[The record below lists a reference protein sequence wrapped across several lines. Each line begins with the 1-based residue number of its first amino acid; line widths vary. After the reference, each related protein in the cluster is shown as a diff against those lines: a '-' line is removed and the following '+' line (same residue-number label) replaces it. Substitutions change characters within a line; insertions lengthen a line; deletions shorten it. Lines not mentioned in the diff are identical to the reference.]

1 MNTKTMSKRKNI
13 TTGSPWED
21 KVGYSRAVQVGNIIE
36 VSGTTATGK
45 DGTIIGIND
54 PYLQT
59 KTIIETA
66 KNVLENMGSRLAD
79 VVRTRIYTTDISRWE
94 EIGKAHGEYFGS
106 IKPATAMV
114 EISGLVNP
122 EMLVEIEFTAITA

>member
-1 MNTKTMSKRKNI
+1 MSKRINI

-36 VSGTTATGK
+36 VSGTTATDKEGNIV
-45 DGTIIGIND
+45 GVND
-54 PYLQT
+54 LYLQT
-59 KTIIETA
+59 KTIIETV
-66 KNVLENMGSRLAD
+66 KNVLEDMGSSLKH

-94 EIGKAHGEYFGS
+94 AIGKAHGEYFGS

-122 EMLVEIEFTAITA
+122 DMLVEIEFTAIIE

>member
-1 MNTKTMSKRKNI
+1 MSKRKNI
-13 TTGSPWED
+13 TTGNPWED

-45 DGTIIGIND
+45 DGAIIGVDD

-66 KNVLENMGSRLAD
+66 KNVLENMGSSLAD

-114 EISGLVNP
+114 EISGLVNSD
-122 EMLVEIEFTAITA
+122 MLVEIEFTAIIE

>member
-1 MNTKTMSKRKNI
+1 MSKRKNI

-45 DGTIIGIND
+45 DGVIVGIDD

-66 KNVLENMGSRLAD
+66 KNVLENMGSSLAD

-94 EIGKAHGEYFGS
+94 EIGKAHGEYFGN
-106 IKPATAMV
+106 IKPTTSMIGVSAFV
-114 EISGLVNP
+114 SP
-122 EMLVEIEFTAITA
+122 DMLVEIEFTAIID